1 MRQLSAFTFGCGE
14 TGWNV
19 RFCESAYAANAT
31 ALRALQFFRQVTS
44 DQMRGK
50 LTF

>member
-1 MRQLSAFTFGCGE
+1 MKELSAFTFGCGE

-19 RFCESAYAANAT
+19 RLCESAYAKAT
-31 ALRALQFFRQVTS
+31 ALGRFQFFRQVTS

>member
-19 RFCESAYAANAT
+19 RFCESADAKAT

>member
-19 RFCESAYAANAT
+19 RFCESADSKAA